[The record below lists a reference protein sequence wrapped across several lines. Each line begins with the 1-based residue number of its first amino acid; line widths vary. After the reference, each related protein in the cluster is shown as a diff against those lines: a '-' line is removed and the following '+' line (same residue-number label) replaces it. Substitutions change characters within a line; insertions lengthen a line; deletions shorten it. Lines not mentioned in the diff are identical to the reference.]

1 MKYWVIIANRQQGPY
16 ELEDLKL
23 LPLTPN
29 TPVWHEGLPQWVP
42 AVQVKEVMDI
52 LNAEEQQQAENTAEN
67 PTDAEENFDNS
78 AEQAT
83 EENGNQGN
91 ENDSA
96 NAGNY
101 SYSFVNAGYQN
112 AGSNAQ
118 RRMDTLHEGQRPD
131 SYLAWAIIVTIL
143 CCLPCGIVS
152 IIYATMVNSR
162 FDRGDVEGAKKAS
175 ETAQMWIILSITLG
189 LLVMPIQ
196 VALQLL

>member
-16 ELEDLKL
+16 ELEDIKL
-23 LPLTPN
+23 LPVTPN

-42 AVQVKEVMDI
+42 AAQVREIMDI
-52 LNAEEQQQAENTAEN
+52 ISAEEQQQTEDFEDNTNNADVN
-67 PTDAEENFDNS
+67 SQYSSGVNGNNVSDNS
-78 AEQAT
+78 
-83 EENGNQGN
+83 
-91 ENDSA
+91 DA
-96 NAGNY
+96 NSGNY
-101 SYSFVNAGYQN
+101 SYHFANDAYQN
-112 AGSNAQ
+112 TGYNTQ
-118 RRMDTLHEGQRPD
+118 RKNENPNEAQRPD